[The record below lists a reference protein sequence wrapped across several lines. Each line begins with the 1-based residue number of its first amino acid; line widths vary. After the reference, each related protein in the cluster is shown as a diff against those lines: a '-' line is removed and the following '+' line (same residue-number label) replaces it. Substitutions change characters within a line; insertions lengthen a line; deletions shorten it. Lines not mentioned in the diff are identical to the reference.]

1 MRSGLPLAA
10 AVLIL
15 ALAPLCAGA
24 ATVVTPDAAL
34 HRLFHA
40 EWDRAMREDPL
51 TASDLGDRR
60 FNSLWPDRSRA
71 AIDRAADE
79 DRAALAALARIDRAA
94 LPPADQVS
102 YDLFRWQREDALDS
116 YRFREYL
123 FPLNQLGGIQTA
135 GDYAETL
142 RFATLGDFEDWVKRL
157 QTFGTY
163 MDQTIA
169 LLRTGVR
176 RGYTL
181 PRVVAERIRPQIA
194 MNIVADPTA
203 STFYAPFKTM
213 PAGIDP
219 GTAARLRADARRAI
233 AAEVIPSFERLHK
246 FFDATYLPH
255 CRASLA
261 ASALPD
267 GRAYYA
273 YLVRHFTTTDLTPKQ
288 VHEIGLQQVAHIH
301 RQMQA
306 IIQQLGFRG
315 DFADFLRFLR
325 TDPRF
330 YYTNP
335 QDLLEAYKAEAKTID
350 PLLVDE
356 FHELPRIPWGIKV
369 IPADQAPNTYPAYSY
384 PPAADGSRA
393 AYMFVNLYKPETRP
407 KYEIPVLT
415 CHEGRPGHALQLSL
429 ATEMTG
435 LPRFRRFG
443 YYNAYGE
450 GWALYS
456 EKLCGEMGLYQTPYE
471 KFGALSY
478 QSWRAARLVV
488 DTGIHMD
495 GWTRARAV
503 DYLRA
508 NTALTEQNI
517 DTEVDR
523 YIAWPGQSLSYMI
536 GELTILKL
544 RETARARLGPRFD
557 IKAFNDEILSGGTL
571 PMTVLSNAVEQWIT
585 RTSMPAATPAAG
597 RPSARQPASP
607 GTR

>member
-1 MRSGLPLAA
+1 MKLLETAALALMLAA
-10 AVLIL
+10 FSTEAG
-15 ALAPLCAGA
+15 AGA
-24 ATVVTPDAAL
+24 AAAPDAAL

-60 FNSLWPDRSRA
+60 FNALWPDRSLAAIARA
-71 AIDRAADE
+71 AGE

-94 LPPADQVS
+94 LSPADQVS
-102 YDLFRWQREDALDS
+102 YDMFRWQREDSLDS
-116 YRFREYL
+116 HHFHEYL

-135 GDYAETL
+135 GDYAESL
-142 RFATLGDFEDWVKRL
+142 RFAKLRDFEDWVKRL
-157 QTFGTY
+157 QSFGAY
-163 MDQTIA
+163 MDQTIE
-169 LLRTGVR
+169 LLRMGVR
-176 RGYTL
+176 LGYTL
-181 PRVVAERIRPQIA
+181 PRVVAERIRPQID

-203 STFYAPFKTM
+203 STFYAPFKAM
-213 PAGIDP
+213 PTGIDA
-219 GTAARLRADARRAI
+219 GSAARLRAAARQAI
-233 AAEVIPSFERLHK
+233 LAEVIPSFERLRT
-246 FFDATYLPH
+246 FFDGTYLPH
-255 CRASLA
+255 CRTTLA
-261 ASALPD
+261 ASSLPD

-273 YLVRHFTTTDLTPKQ
+273 YLVRHFTTTDLTPDQ
-288 VHEIGLQQVAHIH
+288 VHQIGLRQVAQIH
-301 RQMQA
+301 LQMQA
-306 IIQQLGFRG
+306 IVQQLGFHG
-315 DFADFLRFLR
+315 SFADFLRFLR

-330 YYTNP
+330 HYSNP

-356 FHELPRIPWGIKV
+356 FHKLPRIPWGIKV
-369 IPADQAPNTYPAYSY
+369 IPADQARNTYPAYSY

-393 AYMFVNLYKPETRP
+393 AYMYVNLYKPETRP

-456 EKLCGEMGLYQTPYE
+456 EKLCGEMGLYRTPYE

-495 GWTRARAV
+495 GWTRRRAV

-508 NTALTEQNI
+508 NTALTDQNI

-544 RETARARLGPRFD
+544 RRTARARLGRHFD
-557 IKAFNDEILSGGTL
+557 IKAFNDEILAGGTL
-571 PMTVLSNAVEQWIT
+571 PMTVLSNAVGQWIA
-585 RTSMPAATPAAG
+585 RQSQSIANPEPAA
-597 RPSARQPASP
+597 Q
-607 GTR
+607 

>member
-1 MRSGLPLAA
+1 MLALLLVPFSTRA
-10 AVLIL
+10 GA
-15 ALAPLCAGA
+15 ALAPG
-24 ATVVTPDAAL
+24 DAL

-60 FNSLWPDRSRA
+60 FNSLWPDESLA
-71 AIDRAADE
+71 AIAREAHE

-94 LPPADQVS
+94 LTPADQVS
-102 YDLFRWQREDALDS
+102 YDLFRWQREDSLDS
-116 YRFREYL
+116 HRFHEYL

-142 RFATLGDFEDWVKRL
+142 RFANVRDYEDWITRL
-157 QTFGTY
+157 RTFGTY
-163 MDQTIA
+163 MDQTIE
-169 LLRTGVR
+169 LLRTGVQ

-194 MNIVADPTA
+194 MNIVANPTA
-203 STFYAPFKTM
+203 SAFYAPFKKM
-213 PAGIDP
+213 PPGIDP
-219 GTAARLRADARRAI
+219 ASAARLRAEALGAI
-233 AAEVIPSFERLHK
+233 ATDVIPAFRRLRT
-246 FFDATYLPH
+246 FFDGTYLPH
-255 CRASLA
+255 CRTSLA
-261 ASALPD
+261 ASSLPD
-267 GRAYYA
+267 GKAYYA
-273 YLVRHFTTTDLTPKQ
+273 YLVRHFTTTDLNPAE
-288 VHEIGLQQVAHIH
+288 VHEIGLREVTQIH
-301 RQMQA
+301 LKMQA
-306 IIQQLGFRG
+306 IIHQLGFHG
-315 DFADFLRFLR
+315 SFADFLHFLR

-330 YYTNP
+330 YYSNP

-350 PLLVDE
+350 PLLVEE
-356 FHELPRIPWGIKV
+356 FHKLPRIPWGIKV

-429 ATEMTG
+429 ATEMKG

-456 EKLCGEMGLYQTPYE
+456 EKLCGEMGVYRTPYE
-471 KFGALSY
+471 QFGALSY
-478 QSWRAARLVV
+478 RSWRAARLVV

-495 GWTRARAV
+495 GWTRERAV

-508 NTALTEQNI
+508 NTALTDQNI
-517 DTEVDR
+517 NTEVDR

-536 GELTILKL
+536 GELTILRL
-544 RETARARLGPRFD
+544 RKAAQARLGSAFD

-571 PMTVLSNAVEQWIT
+571 PMTVLSRAVEQW
-585 RTSMPAATPAAG
+585 MAQAP
-597 RPSARQPASP
+597 RPNTGTGQSAN
-607 GTR
+607 

>member
-1 MRSGLPLAA
+1 MKLLETAALALMLAA
-10 AVLIL
+10 FSTEAG
-15 ALAPLCAGA
+15 AGA
-24 ATVVTPDAAL
+24 AAAPDAAL

-60 FNSLWPDRSRA
+60 FNALWPDRSLAAIARA
-71 AIDRAADE
+71 AGE

-94 LPPADQVS
+94 LSPADQVS
-102 YDLFRWQREDALDS
+102 YDMFRWQREDSLDS
-116 YRFREYL
+116 HHFREYL

-135 GDYAETL
+135 GDYAESL
-142 RFATLGDFEDWVKRL
+142 RFAKLRDFEDWVKRL
-157 QTFGTY
+157 QSFGAY
-163 MDQTIA
+163 MDQTIE
-169 LLRTGVR
+169 LLRMGVR
-176 RGYTL
+176 LGYTL
-181 PRVVAERIRPQIA
+181 PRVVAERIRPQID

-203 STFYAPFKTM
+203 STFYAPFKAM
-213 PAGIDP
+213 PTGIDA
-219 GTAARLRADARRAI
+219 GSAARLRAAARQAI
-233 AAEVIPSFERLHK
+233 LAEVIPSFERLRT
-246 FFDATYLPH
+246 FFDGTYLPH
-255 CRASLA
+255 CRTTLA
-261 ASALPD
+261 ASSLPD

-273 YLVRHFTTTDLTPKQ
+273 YLVRHFTTTDLTPDQ
-288 VHEIGLQQVAHIH
+288 VHQIGLRQVAQIH
-301 RQMQA
+301 LQMQA
-306 IIQQLGFRG
+306 IVQQLGFHG
-315 DFADFLRFLR
+315 SFADFLRFLR

-330 YYTNP
+330 HYSNP

-356 FHELPRIPWGIKV
+356 FHKLPRIPWGIKV

-393 AYMFVNLYKPETRP
+393 AYMYVNLYKPETRP

-456 EKLCGEMGLYQTPYE
+456 EKLCGEMGLYRTPYE

-495 GWTRARAV
+495 GWTRRRAV

-508 NTALTEQNI
+508 NTALTDQNI

-544 RETARARLGPRFD
+544 RRTARARLGRHFD
-557 IKAFNDEILSGGTL
+557 IKAFNDEILAGGTL
-571 PMTVLSNAVEQWIT
+571 PMTVLSNAVGQWIA
-585 RTSMPAATPAAG
+585 RQSQSIANPEPAA
-597 RPSARQPASP
+597 Q
-607 GTR
+607 

>member
-1 MRSGLPLAA
+1 MRRMKLLETAALALLLAA
-10 AVLIL
+10 FSTE
-15 ALAPLCAGA
+15 AGA
-24 ATVVTPDAAL
+24 AAAPDAAL

-60 FNSLWPDRSRA
+60 FNALWPDRSLAAIARA
-71 AIDRAADE
+71 AGE

-94 LPPADQVS
+94 LSPADQVS
-102 YDLFRWQREDALDS
+102 YDMFRWQREDSLDS
-116 YRFREYL
+116 HHFHEYL

-135 GDYAETL
+135 GDYAESL
-142 RFATLGDFEDWVKRL
+142 RFAKLRDFEDWVKRL
-157 QTFGTY
+157 QSFGAY
-163 MDQTIA
+163 MDQTIE
-169 LLRTGVR
+169 LLRMGVR
-176 RGYTL
+176 LGYTL
-181 PRVVAERIRPQIA
+181 PRVVAERIRPQID

-213 PAGIDP
+213 PAGIDA
-219 GTAARLRADARRAI
+219 GSAARLRAAARQAI
-233 AAEVIPSFERLHK
+233 LAEVIPSFERLRA
-246 FFDATYLPH
+246 FFDGTYLPH
-255 CRASLA
+255 CRTTLA
-261 ASALPD
+261 ASSLPD

-273 YLVRHFTTTDLTPKQ
+273 YLVRHFTTTDLTPDQ
-288 VHEIGLQQVAHIH
+288 VHQIGLRQVAQIH
-301 RQMQA
+301 LQMQA
-306 IIQQLGFRG
+306 IVQQLGFHG
-315 DFADFLRFLR
+315 SFADFLRFLR

-330 YYTNP
+330 HYSTP

-356 FHELPRIPWGIKV
+356 FHKLPRIPWGIKV

-393 AYMFVNLYKPETRP
+393 AYMYVNLYKPETRP

-456 EKLCGEMGLYQTPYE
+456 EKLCGEMGLYRTPYE

-495 GWTRARAV
+495 GWTRRKAV

-508 NTALTEQNI
+508 NTALTDQNI

-544 RETARARLGPRFD
+544 RRTARARLGRHFD
-557 IKAFNDEILSGGTL
+557 IKAFNDEILAGGTL
-571 PMTVLSNAVEQWIT
+571 PMTVLSNAVGQWIAGQ
-585 RTSMPAATPAAG
+585 SQSIANPEPAA
-597 RPSARQPASP
+597 Q
-607 GTR
+607 

>member
-1 MRSGLPLAA
+1 MKLLETAALALMLAA
-10 AVLIL
+10 FSTEAG
-15 ALAPLCAGA
+15 AGA
-24 ATVVTPDAAL
+24 AAAPDAAL

-60 FNSLWPDRSRA
+60 FNALWPDRSLAAIARA
-71 AIDRAADE
+71 AGE

-94 LPPADQVS
+94 LSPADQVS
-102 YDLFRWQREDALDS
+102 YDMFRWQREDSLDS
-116 YRFREYL
+116 HHFHEYL

-135 GDYAETL
+135 GDYAESL
-142 RFATLGDFEDWVKRL
+142 RFAKLRDFEDWVKRL
-157 QTFGTY
+157 QSFGAY
-163 MDQTIA
+163 MDQTIE
-169 LLRTGVR
+169 LLRMGVR
-176 RGYTL
+176 LGYTL
-181 PRVVAERIRPQIA
+181 PRVVAERIRPQID

-203 STFYAPFKTM
+203 STFYAPFKAM
-213 PAGIDP
+213 PTGIDA
-219 GTAARLRADARRAI
+219 GSAARLRAAARQAI
-233 AAEVIPSFERLHK
+233 LAEVIPSFERLRT
-246 FFDATYLPH
+246 FFDGTYLPH
-255 CRASLA
+255 CRTTLA
-261 ASALPD
+261 ASSLPD

-273 YLVRHFTTTDLTPKQ
+273 YLVRHFTTTDLTPDQ
-288 VHEIGLQQVAHIH
+288 VHQIGLRQVAQIH
-301 RQMQA
+301 LQMQA
-306 IIQQLGFRG
+306 IVQQLGFHG
-315 DFADFLRFLR
+315 SFADFLRFLR

-330 YYTNP
+330 HYSNR

-356 FHELPRIPWGIKV
+356 FHKLPRIPWGIKV
-369 IPADQAPNTYPAYSY
+369 IPADQARNTYPAYSY

-393 AYMFVNLYKPETRP
+393 AYMYVNLYKPETRP

-456 EKLCGEMGLYQTPYE
+456 EKLCGEMGLYRTPYE

-495 GWTRARAV
+495 GWTRRRAV

-508 NTALTEQNI
+508 NTALTDQNI

-544 RETARARLGPRFD
+544 RRTARARLGRHFD
-557 IKAFNDEILSGGTL
+557 IKAFNDEILAGGTL
-571 PMTVLSNAVEQWIT
+571 PMTVLSNAVGQWIA
-585 RTSMPAATPAAG
+585 RQSQSIANPEPAA
-597 RPSARQPASP
+597 Q
-607 GTR
+607 

>member
-1 MRSGLPLAA
+1 MRSGTLFQI
-10 AVLIL
+10 VLV
-15 ALAPLCAGA
+15 ALFVAPLPVRAGTA
-24 ATVVTPDAAL
+24 ESPDKAL
-34 HRLFHA
+34 HRWCHA
-40 EWDRAMREDPL
+40 QWDRAMREDPL
-51 TASDLGDRR
+51 TASDLGYRR
-60 FNSLWPDRSRA
+60 FNALWPDESPAAIARA
-71 AIDRAADE
+71 AQE

-94 LPPADQVS
+94 LPAADQVS
-102 YDLFRWQREDALDS
+102 YDLFRWQREDSLDS
-116 YRFREYL
+116 HRFHEYL

-135 GDYAETL
+135 GDYAQSL
-142 RFATLGDFEDWVKRL
+142 RFEKLRDYEDLVKRL

-163 MDQTIA
+163 MDRTIE
-169 LLRTGVR
+169 LLRTGVGE
-176 RGYTL
+176 GYTL

-194 MNIVADPTA
+194 MNIVEDPTA
-203 STFYAPFKTM
+203 STFYAPFKKM

-219 GTAARLRADARRAI
+219 ATAARLRTEARQAI
-233 AAEVIPSFERLHK
+233 AAGVIPAFERLRT
-246 FFDATYLPH
+246 FFEGTYLPH
-255 CRASLA
+255 CRTSLA
-261 ASALPD
+261 ASSLPD
-267 GRAYYA
+267 GKAYYA
-273 YLVRHFTTTDLTPKQ
+273 YLVRHFTTTDLTPTQ
-288 VHEIGLQQVAHIH
+288 VHEIGLRKVAQIH
-301 RQMQA
+301 LQMQA
-306 IIQQLGFRG
+306 IIRELGFRG
-315 DFADFLRFLR
+315 SFADFLHFLR

-330 YYTNP
+330 YYTKP

-356 FHELPRIPWGIKV
+356 FHRLPRIPWGIKV

-393 AYMFVNLYKPETRP
+393 AYMYVNLYKPETRP

-456 EKLCGEMGLYQTPYE
+456 ETLCGEMGLYATPYE

-488 DTGIHMD
+488 DTGIHMQ
-495 GWTRARAV
+495 GWTRERAV

-508 NTALTEQNI
+508 NTALTDQNI

-536 GELTILKL
+536 GELTILRL
-544 RETARARLGPRFD
+544 RKAARARLGPSFD

-571 PMTVLSNAVEQWIT
+571 PMTVLSRAVDQWIA
-585 RTSMPAATPAAG
+585 RTSSRAASAGHTPE
-597 RPSARQPASP
+597 
-607 GTR
+607 